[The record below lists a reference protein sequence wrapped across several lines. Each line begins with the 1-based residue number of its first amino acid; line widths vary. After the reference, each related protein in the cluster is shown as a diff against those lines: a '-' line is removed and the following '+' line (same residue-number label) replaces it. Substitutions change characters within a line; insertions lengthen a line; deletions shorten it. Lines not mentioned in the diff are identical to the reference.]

1 MANDGRASHLPPVTL
16 VLGGARSGKSRHA
29 ERLIEAVGAGLYLA
43 TAEARDDEMS
53 ERIRIH
59 RDRRGG
65 LWETVEEPIDIVD
78 VLKERA
84 DAGRPILVD
93 CLTLWLSNLLEME
106 IDPGDDVRKLIDAF
120 PGLAGPVVLVS
131 NEVGLGVIPMG
142 ELTRAFVDHAGRMN
156 QAVAAAADRVIL
168 VTAGLPMTLKDKS
181 Q

>member
-1 MANDGRASHLPPVTL
+1 MANDGRVSHLPPVTL

-29 ERLIEAVGAGLYLA
+29 ERLVEAAGAGLYLA

-53 ERIRIH
+53 ERIRTH
-59 RDRRGG
+59 RDRRGTA
-65 LWETVEEPIDIVD
+65 WETVEEPIDIVD

-84 DAGRPILVD
+84 RADRPILVD
-93 CLTLWLSNLLEME
+93 CLTLWLSNLLEMD
-106 IDPGDDVRKLIDAF
+106 IDPAADVKKLTDAF
-120 PGLAGPVVLVS
+120 SGLAGPVVLVS

-156 QAVAAAADRVIL
+156 QAVAEAADRVIL

>member
-1 MANDGRASHLPPVTL
+1 MANDGRVSHLPPVTL

-29 ERLIEAVGAGLYLA
+29 ERMIEAAGAGLYLA
-43 TAEARDDEMS
+43 TAEARDDEMV

-59 RDRRGG
+59 RDRRGAV
-65 LWETVEEPIDIVD
+65 WETIEEPIDIVD

-84 DAGRPILVD
+84 SAERPILVD
-93 CLTLWLSNLLEME
+93 CLTLWLSNLLEMN
-106 IDPGDDVRKLIDAF
+106 IDPAADVKKLTDAF

-142 ELTRAFVDHAGRMN
+142 ELTRAFIDHAGRMN
-156 QAVAAAADRVIL
+156 QAIAEAADRVIL